1 VAECI
6 ETLENILS
14 NMLSILR
21 DIRLAF
27 RLSWRAPSFTLI
39 ALLSIALSVGAM
51 AVVFTAVKSVLLDSL
66 PYTRQSELVQIRTD
80 FPKFLTSLSDWML
93 WRDGEELVRRTRT
106 LASIGFY
113 RTDVFDLPGDNVNPP
128 EALWGLRVSS
138 NLFPTLGVQ
147 PMLGRNILPQEDQP
161 GQQNEMI
168 LSYGLWM
175 RRFQGDLGIVG
186 KNIVINRRSCT
197 VIGVMP
203 RGFNFPLRE
212 GDVHTAWPY
221 IEFWAPLR
229 NAGTL
234 GPTDSVFSVARLR
247 PGVTLRQAQQDLA
260 SIGEDLAR
268 EFPATNRDHTMKMGL
283 LLDRA
288 LGDSKN
294 ALWLLFAASAMF
306 SLIGCANVANMLLA
320 KGVNRQREMAIRMA
334 IGAGATRI
342 LRQLLTESC
351 VLASL
356 GGLAGYCLTI
366 TAWRLLPAVFP
377 TSIPRL
383 SAARADW
390 KVFTF
395 SLAVAVANGLLFGMA
410 PAFRAIRNR
419 IVPGRELIVPIA
431 RPRDRLRGVLVA
443 VEMGLA
449 AALVVGGGQLLASF
463 MSLVRVD
470 PGFASDRVLAS
481 VIIPDQTRYATA
493 ELRAQLYRQILDGV
507 RFSTGIESAGT
518 IDALPFSGENHGGL
532 IGVNDSVVSESQD
545 RVPAEIDLVST
556 GYLEA
561 MGVRL
566 IRGEWFHEQ
575 DMKDSGDS
583 VIVND
588 IAAQKLW
595 PRENPI
601 GKLMCVYCSSKKPN
615 DWKRVI
621 GVVSGV
627 RHRSL
632 DEPLQPSVYMASH
645 SLENAAFVVVRSN
658 LPMKEV
664 DKEIRNAVANVDTNQ
679 PVFVSTTMH
688 DLIDDSLANR
698 RFIMGLLACAGCLAL
713 VMAAGGV
720 YGVTS
725 YITASRTQEIGVHIA
740 LGATRRDVEILVFRQ
755 GFLSALIGLVSGL
768 ALALILMRV
777 LQSVLVGISSD
788 EFPYLWIEAGT
799 VILAAALA
807 CWFPARRASRI
818 DPAVALRQE

>member
-1 VAECI
+1 
-6 ETLENILS
+6 
-14 NMLSILR
+14 MLSILR

-39 ALLSIALSVGAM
+39 TLLSVALSVGAV
-51 AVVFTAVKSVLLDSL
+51 AVVFTAVKSVLLDPL

-80 FPKFLTSLSDWML
+80 FPKFMASVSDWML
-93 WRDGEELVRRTRT
+93 WRDGQELVRRTRT
-106 LASIGFY
+106 LGSIAFY

-128 EALWGLRVSS
+128 EALWGLRVSA

-161 GQQNEMI
+161 GHPNEMI

-175 RRFQGDLGIVG
+175 RRFQGDRGIVG
-186 KNIVINRRSCT
+186 RNIVINGHSCI

-212 GDVHTAWPY
+212 GDVHTPWPY
-221 IEFWAPLR
+221 IEFWAPLQ

-234 GPTDSVFSVARLR
+234 GPSFGVFSIARRR
-247 PGVTLRQAQQDLA
+247 PGITLREAQQDLA
-260 SIGEDLAR
+260 SISADLAR
-268 EFPATNRDHTMKMGL
+268 EFPETNRDHTMRMGL

-288 LGDSKN
+288 LGNSKN

-306 SLIGCANVANMLLA
+306 PLIGCANVANMLLA
-320 KGVNRQREMAIRMA
+320 RGVTREREMGIRMA
-334 IGAGATRI
+334 VGAGTARI

-351 VLASL
+351 VLATL
-356 GGLAGYCLTI
+356 GGIAGYCLTV
-366 TAWRLLPAVFP
+366 TTWKLLPAVFP

-390 KVFTF
+390 KIFTF
-395 SLAVAVANGLLFGMA
+395 SLAIAVANGILFGMA

-419 IVPGRELIVPIA
+419 IVPGRELTVRMA
-431 RPRDRLRGVLVA
+431 RPRDRLRGLLVA

-449 AALVVGGGQLLASF
+449 AALVVVGGQLLASF
-463 MSLVRVD
+463 ISLVRTD
-470 PGFASDRVLAS
+470 PGFAADRVLAS
-481 VIIPDQTRYATA
+481 VVIPDQTRYATA
-493 ELRAQLYRQILDGV
+493 ELRRQLYRRILDAV
-507 RFSTGIESAGT
+507 RLSPGIESAGT

-532 IGVNDSVVSESQD
+532 IGMGNSGVSESHD

-561 MGVRL
+561 IGVRL
-566 IRGEWFHEQ
+566 IRGEWFREQ
-575 DMKDSGDS
+575 DMSDSGDS

-588 IAAQKLW
+588 IAAQRLW
-595 PRENPI
+595 PSENPI

-621 GVVSGV
+621 GVVSAV

-632 DEPLQPSVYMASH
+632 DEPLQPSVYIASH
-645 SLENAAFVVVRSN
+645 SLENAAFVVVRSDR
-658 LPMKEV
+658 PMKEV
-664 DKEIRNAVANVDTNQ
+664 DKDIRNAVANVDTNQ

-713 VMAAGGV
+713 VMATGGV

-725 YITASRTQEIGVHIA
+725 YITSRRAHEIGVHIA
-740 LGATRRDVEILVFRQ
+740 LGATRRDVETLVFRQ

-768 ALALILMRV
+768 MLALILMRI
-777 LQSVLVGISSD
+777 LRSVLVGISSE
-788 EFPYLWIEAGT
+788 EFQYVGIEAGA

-807 CWFPARRASRI
+807 CWVPARRASRI
-818 DPAVALRQE
+818 DPAIALRQE

>member
-1 VAECI
+1 
-6 ETLENILS
+6 
-14 NMLSILR
+14 MLSILR
-21 DIRLAF
+21 DSRLAF
-27 RLSWRAPSFTLI
+27 RFFRRTPSFTLI
-39 ALLSIALSVGAM
+39 ALLSIALSVGAI
-51 AVVFTAVKSVLLDSL
+51 AVVFTAVKSVLLDPL
-66 PYTRQSELVQIRTD
+66 PFARQSELVQIRTD
-80 FPKFLTSLSDWML
+80 FPKFLASESDWIL
-93 WRDGEELVRRTRT
+93 WRDAQELLRRTRT
-106 LASIGFY
+106 LASIAFY
-113 RTDVFDLPGDNVNPP
+113 RTEVFNLPGDNINPP
-128 EALWGLRVSS
+128 EALWGLRVSA

-161 GQQNEMI
+161 GHPNEMI
-168 LSYGLWM
+168 LSYGLWV
-175 RRFQGDLGIVG
+175 RHFQADRGIVG
-186 KNIVINRRSCT
+186 RNIVINGHGCT

-203 RGFNFPLRE
+203 RGFNFPLRD
-212 GDVHTAWPY
+212 GDVHVPWPY
-221 IEFWAPLR
+221 IEFWAPLQ

-234 GPTDSVFSVARLR
+234 GPSYSVFSVARR
-247 PGVTLRQAQQDLA
+247 RSGVTLREAQQDLA
-260 SIGEDLAR
+260 FISGDLAR
-268 EFPATNRDHTMKMGL
+268 EFPATNRDHTMRMGL

-288 LGDSKN
+288 LGNSKN

-306 SLIGCANVANMLLA
+306 LLIGCANVANMLLA
-320 KGVNRQREMAIRMA
+320 RGVNRQREMGIRMA
-334 IGAGATRI
+334 VGAGTMRI

-351 VLASL
+351 VLATL
-356 GGLAGYCLTI
+356 GGIAGYGLTLA
-366 TAWRLLPAVFP
+366 TWRLLPAVFP

-395 SLAVAVANGLLFGMA
+395 SLSIAVANGILFGMA

-419 IVPGRELIVPIA
+419 VVPGREMTVSLA
-431 RPRDRLRGVLVA
+431 RPRDHLRGILVA

-463 MSLVRVD
+463 ISLVRTD
-470 PGFASDRVLAS
+470 PGFAQDRVLAS

-493 ELRAQLYRQILDGV
+493 ELRGQLYRRILDGV
-507 RFSTGIESAGT
+507 RLSPGIESAGT
-518 IDALPFSGENHGGL
+518 IDALPFSGENHGGF
-532 IGVNDSVVSESQD
+532 IGVANSGVSESQD

-566 IRGEWFHEQ
+566 IRGEWFQEK
-575 DMKDSGDS
+575 DMSESGDS
-583 VIVND
+583 AIVSD
-588 IAAQKLW
+588 SAAQRLW
-595 PRENPI
+595 PGENPI
-601 GKLMCVYCSSKKPN
+601 GKLMCIYCSSTKTK

-658 LPMKEV
+658 RPMKEV
-664 DKEIRNAVANVDTNQ
+664 DKEVRNAVASVDTNQ

-698 RFIMGLLACAGCLAL
+698 RFIMGLLACAGSLAL

-725 YITASRTQEIGVHIA
+725 YITSSRTQEIGVHVA
-740 LGATRRDVEILVFRQ
+740 LGATRRDVQTLVFRQ
-755 GFLSALIGLVSGL
+755 GFLAALIGLVSGL
-768 ALALILMRV
+768 ALILILMRV
-777 LQSVLVGISSD
+777 LRSVLVGISSD
-788 EFPYLWIEAGT
+788 KFQYLWIEAGT

-807 CWFPARRASRI
+807 CWVPARRASRI
-818 DPAVALRQE
+818 DPAIALREE

>member
-1 VAECI
+1 
-6 ETLENILS
+6 
-14 NMLSILR
+14 MLSILR

-27 RLSWRAPSFTLI
+27 RLFWRAPSFTLI

-175 RRFQGDLGIVG
+175 RRFQGDRGIVG

-260 SIGEDLAR
+260 SIGEDLAL

-288 LGDSKN
+288 LGNSKN
-294 ALWLLFAASAMF
+294 GLWLLFAASAMF
-306 SLIGCANVANMLLA
+306 LLIGCANVANMLLA
-320 KGVNRQREMAIRMA
+320 RGVNRQREMGIRMA
-334 IGAGATRI
+334 IGAGDTRI

-356 GGLAGYCLTI
+356 GGLAGYFLTV

-395 SLAVAVANGLLFGMA
+395 SLAVAVANGLLFGTA

-419 IVPGRELIVPIA
+419 IVPGRELRVPIA
-431 RPRDRLRGVLVA
+431 RPRDRLRGLLVA

-449 AALVVGGGQLLASF
+449 AALVVGGGQLLTSF
-463 MSLVRVD
+463 ISLVRVD

-507 RFSTGIESAGT
+507 RLSPGIGSAGT
-518 IDALPFSGENHGGL
+518 IDALPFSGENHGGF
-532 IGVNDSVVSESQD
+532 IGVNNSVVSESHD

-561 MGVRL
+561 IGVRL

-588 IAAQKLW
+588 IAAQRLW

-601 GKLMCVYCSSKKPN
+601 GKLMCVYCSSKEPN

-664 DKEIRNAVANVDTNQ
+664 DKEIRTAVANVDTNQ

-698 RFIMGLLACAGCLAL
+698 RFIMGLLACAGSLAL

-725 YITASRTQEIGVHIA
+725 YVTSSRTQEIGVHIA
-740 LGATRRDVEILVFRQ
+740 LGATRRDVQTLVFRQ
-755 GFLSALIGLVSGL
+755 GFLSASIGLVSGL
-768 ALALILMRV
+768 ALALVLMRV

-788 EFPYLWIEAGT
+788 EFSYLWIEAGT

-807 CWFPARRASRI
+807 CWVPARRASRI

>member
-1 VAECI
+1 
-6 ETLENILS
+6 
-14 NMLSILR
+14 MLSILR

-27 RLSWRAPSFTLI
+27 RLFWRAPSFTLI

-66 PYTRQSELVQIRTD
+66 PYTRQSELVQIRID
-80 FPKFLTSLSDWML
+80 FPKFLTSVSDWML

-138 NLFPTLGVQ
+138 NLFPTLGVH

-175 RRFQGDLGIVG
+175 RRFQGDRGIIG

-212 GDVHTAWPY
+212 GDVHTPWPY
-221 IEFWAPLR
+221 IEFWAPLQ

-234 GPTDSVFSVARLR
+234 GPTYSILSVARLR

-306 SLIGCANVANMLLA
+306 LLIGCANVANMLLA

-356 GGLAGYCLTI
+356 GGVAGYCLTV

-431 RPRDRLRGVLVA
+431 RPRDRLRAVLVA

-463 MSLVRVD
+463 ISLVRVD

-493 ELRAQLYRQILDGV
+493 ELRAQLYRQILDGI
-507 RFSTGIESAGT
+507 RLSPGIESAGT

-532 IGVNDSVVSESQD
+532 IGVNDSVVSESHD

-725 YITASRTQEIGVHIA
+725 YITSSRTQEIGVHIA

-807 CWFPARRASRI
+807 CWVPARRASRI